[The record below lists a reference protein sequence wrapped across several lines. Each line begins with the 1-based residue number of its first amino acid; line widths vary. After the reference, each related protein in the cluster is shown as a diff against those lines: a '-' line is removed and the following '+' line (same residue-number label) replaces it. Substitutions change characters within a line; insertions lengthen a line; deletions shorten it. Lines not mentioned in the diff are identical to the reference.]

1 MTNQNN
7 NIKQEP
13 ADDFIRIQD
22 LISLCLAKWKWFVV
36 SLVVTVGFAIL
47 YLLMTPSVYLRSAS
61 ILIKEDSKGQSI
73 SSDVASLF
81 SDLGMSQGASNVNN
95 ELIAIQSPAVIL
107 ETIKRLSLNVNY
119 QVKGTFHKETLYA
132 SDLPVR
138 ISFSGLADNESV
150 NLVIRLLPEQ
160 EVELSDIVRGKDD
173 FSDETVK
180 VKLNEEVE
188 TPAGKV
194 VVRPNLNYE
203 EFLKGDNPAIYVTR
217 TNLYD
222 MTDNVK
228 KNLTASL
235 GEEKATVIN
244 LSYKDVLTQRAEDV
258 LNTLITVYK
267 ENWMNDKNQMTI
279 STSMF
284 ITDRLGVIE
293 HELGDV
299 DQDISSYKSEHLLPD
314 VEAASAL
321 YMTQSKETNNMI
333 LELNTRLSMARYI
346 RNYLTSGSGRNQLLP
361 VNSGIES
368 SSIEAQISEYN
379 MIQLQRNNLVANS
392 SEQNPLVVDYDQSL
406 ASMRRAI
413 ISSIDNLVVT
423 LNTQIANLQ
432 KNEEK
437 TTEQIA
443 ANPNQ
448 AKYLMSVGRQQKVKE
463 ALYLFLLQK
472 REENELSQA
481 FTAYNTRLITPPY
494 GSLQPVS
501 PQNRN
506 ILMVAFVLGLLIPV
520 VIIFIQENMNTKV
533 RGRKDL
539 ENLSIPF
546 AGEIPQYLSGKHKTG
561 WSFGKEPSETETI
574 VVKAGNR
581 DVMNEAFRVL
591 RTNIEF
597 MSGREQKSNVILF
610 TSFNPGSGKTFLCM
624 NIAASLAIKNK
635 RVIVVDGDMRHASA
649 SAYIGSPRKG
659 LSDYL
664 NGNIGNIK
672 DAIVPYKGYDGFDIL
687 PVGTIPPNPT
697 ELLFTDKLSELVE
710 ELRGEYDYILIDCPP
725 TEIVADTQIIEKV
738 ADRTIFVVRAGLL
751 ERSMLPD
758 LEILY
763 REKKYKN
770 MAMIL
775 NGTVSSGKRYGYRYG
790 YHYGYAS
797 DYHSNSY

>member
-7 NIKQEP
+7 NVKQEP

-36 SLVVTVGFAIL
+36 SLVVTMGIAIL

-81 SDLGMSQGASNVNN
+81 SDLGMSQSASNVNN

-107 ETIKRLSLNVNY
+107 ETIKRLSLDVNY
-119 QVKGTFHKETLYA
+119 QVKGLFHKETLYA

-138 ISFSGLADNESV
+138 ISFPDLADNESV
-150 NLVIRLLPEQ
+150 SLVIRLLPEQ
-160 EVELSDIVRGKDD
+160 EVELSDIVRGKED

-180 VKLNEEVE
+180 GKLNEEIE
-188 TPAGKV
+188 TPAGKMI
-194 VVRPNLNYE
+194 VRPNLNYE
-203 EFLKGDNPAIYVTR
+203 EFLKGDNPDIYVTR
-217 TNLYD
+217 TNLYN
-222 MTDNVK
+222 MTDYVK

-432 KNEEK
+432 KNEKK

-501 PQNRN
+501 PQKRN

-520 VIIFIQENMNTKV
+520 VIVFIQENMNTKV

-561 WSFGKEPSETETI
+561 WSFGKEPSQTGTI
-574 VVKAGNR
+574 VVKAGSR

-597 MSGREQKSNVILF
+597 MSGKEQKSNVILF

-624 NIAASLAIKNK
+624 NIAASLAIKKK
-635 RVIVVDGDMRHASA
+635 RVIVIDGDMRHASA
-649 SAYIGSPRKG
+649 STFVNSPREG

-664 NGNIGNIK
+664 NGNVGNVR
-672 DAIVPYKGYDGFDIL
+672 DVIVPYKEYDGFDIL

-738 ADRTIFVVRAGLL
+738 VDRTIFVVRAGLL

-758 LEILY
+758 LETLY
-763 REKKYKN
+763 RDRKYKN

-775 NGTVSSGKRYGYRYG
+775 NGTISSGKRYGYRYG

-797 DYHSNSY
+797 DYHSNNY